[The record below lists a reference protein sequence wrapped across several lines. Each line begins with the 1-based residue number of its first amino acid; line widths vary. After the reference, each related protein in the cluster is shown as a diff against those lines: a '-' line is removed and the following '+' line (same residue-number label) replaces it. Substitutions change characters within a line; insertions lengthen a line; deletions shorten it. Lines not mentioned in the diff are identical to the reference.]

1 MEQFLDIGMFNSA
14 DVKFLMRPDIS
25 GDDYKRD
32 MVVGDLF
39 KRILL
44 QKWTSQFRIGELRN
58 VAVVFFA
65 VLHCDDWLGYVGG

>member
-1 MEQFLDIGMFNSA
+1 MMITNH
-14 DVKFLMRPDIS
+14 
-25 GDDYKRD
+25 D

-44 QKWTSQFRIGELRN
+44 QKWASQFRIGELRN